1 MVKITR
7 VECIPISMPLARP
20 IKLPNVTITCLN
32 TLLLAITADNGM
44 VGYAESGDT
53 SSWYRGE
60 SQASMTA
67 MISDVFAPRILLG
80 EDPGNIEKI
89 VGMMDQLARDNNQAK
104 ALVDCALHDL
114 KGKILGVP
122 VYSLLGGRTR
132 ESIPLGWVLTAG
144 EPEKIAELAL
154 QVREN
159 GFSAFKLKV
168 GRHTFDNDVATV
180 REVRAALGPDAK
192 ITLDANGSWNYEQ
205 ALKTIK
211 RLDQYDLAFVEQP
224 LAHPYRDS
232 LAKLRERI
240 DTPIFADEGAQEL
253 GDLREIG
260 ERRSADGVIL
270 KIQKVG
276 GLIKA
281 QRFLAVCRMYDIPV
295 FCSTL
300 IGSGIESGPG
310 THLMVSDQWA
320 CQFMSESMGP
330 LAIHSVWSSDQI
342 PAGQDLAI
350 GGPRFSGGRAYPGE
364 VPGFGAE
371 LNHDL
376 LEKIRTPG
384 QQARAVAA

>member
-1 MVKITR
+1 MKITR
-7 VECIPISMPLARP
+7 VECIPISMPLKKP

-32 TLLLAITADNGM
+32 TLFLAITADNGL

-67 MISDVFAPRILLG
+67 MISDIFAPRILLG
-80 EDPGNIEKI
+80 EDASNIEKI

-114 KGKILGVP
+114 KGKSLGVP

-132 ESIPLGWVLTAG
+132 EKIPLGWVLSAG
-144 EPEKIAELAL
+144 EPEKVAELAI

-168 GRHTFDNDVATV
+168 GRHTFNNDVATV

-192 ITLDANGSWNYEQ
+192 IILDANGSWNYEQ
-205 ALKTIK
+205 ALATMK
-211 RLDQYDLAFVEQP
+211 RLDQYNLSFMEQP
-224 LAHPYRDS
+224 LAHQYRDS
-232 LAKLRERI
+232 LSKLRERI
-240 DTPIFADEGAQEL
+240 TTPIYADEGAQEL
-253 GDLREIG
+253 GDLREIA
-260 ERRSADGVIL
+260 ERRSADGVVL

-276 GLIKA
+276 GLVKA
-281 QRFLAVCRMYDIPV
+281 QRFLAACRMYDIPV

-300 IGSGIESGPG
+300 IGSGVESGPS
-310 THLMVSDQWA
+310 THLMVANEWA

-330 LAIHSVWSSDQI
+330 LAIHAAWNSGEI
-342 PAGQDLAI
+342 PVDQDLAI
-350 GGPRFSGGRAYPGE
+350 GGQRFSGGFAYPSEG
-364 VPGFGAE
+364 VGFGFALNQE
-371 LNHDL
+371 LL
-376 LEKIRTPG
+376 AKIHTPG
-384 QQARAVAA
+384 QQHRVVEA

>member
-1 MVKITR
+1 
-7 VECIPISMPLARP
+7 MPLAKP

-32 TLLLAITADNGM
+32 TLLLRITADNGM
-44 VGYAESGDT
+44 VGMSESGDT

-67 MISDVFAPRILLG
+67 MIGDIFAPRILLG

-114 KGKILGVP
+114 KGKILGRP
-122 VYSLLGGRTR
+122 VYDLLGGRTR
-132 ESIPLGWVLTAG
+132 ESVPLGWVLSAG
-144 EPEKIAELAL
+144 EPEKVAELAI
-154 QVREN
+154 QVRDA

-180 REVRAALGPDAK
+180 REVRKALGPDAR

-205 ALKTIK
+205 ALKTIR
-211 RLDQYDLAFVEQP
+211 RLDPYDLAFMEQP
-224 LAHPYRDS
+224 LAHQYHDS
-232 LAKLRERI
+232 LSKLRERI
-240 DTPIFADEGAQEL
+240 NTPIYADEGAQEL
-253 GDLREIG
+253 GDLRQIAEK
-260 ERRSADGVIL
+260 RAADGVIL

-281 QRFLAVCRMYDIPV
+281 QRYLAVCRMYDIPV

-300 IGSGIESGPG
+300 IGSGVESGPS

-330 LAIHSVWSSDQI
+330 LAIHAAWNSDDI
-342 PAGQDLAI
+342 PLERDLAI
-350 GGPRFSGGRAYPGE
+350 GGQRFKAGRAYPSEG
-364 VPGFGAE
+364 PGFGLE
-371 LNHDL
+371 LNEGL
-376 LEKIRTPG
+376 LNNILTPG
-384 QQARAVAA
+384 QAPRTVAV

>member
-1 MVKITR
+1 MKITR
-7 VECIPISMPLARP
+7 VECIPVSMPLATP

-44 VGYAESGDT
+44 TGYAESGDT

-60 SQASMTA
+60 TQASMTT
-67 MISDVFAPRILLG
+67 MIADVFAPRILLG
-80 EDPGNIEKI
+80 EDPNNIEKI
-89 VGMMDQLARDNNQAK
+89 VGLMDQLARDNNQAK

-132 ESIPLGWVLTAG
+132 ESVPLGWVLTAG
-144 EPEKIAELAL
+144 EPQAIAKLAADA
-154 QVREN
+154 REN
-159 GFSAFKLKV
+159 GFTAFKLKV

-180 REVRAALGPDAK
+180 REVRAALGPDAR

-205 ALKTIK
+205 ALATIR
-211 RLDQYDLAFVEQP
+211 RLDPYNLAFIEQP

-232 LAKLRERI
+232 LAKLRERVG
-240 DTPIFADEGAQEL
+240 TPIFADEGAQEL
-253 GDLREIG
+253 GDLREIA

-276 GLIKA
+276 GLTKA
-281 QRFLAVCRMYDIPV
+281 RRFLAVCRMYDLPV

-300 IGSGIESGPG
+300 IGSGIESGPS
-310 THLMVSDQWA
+310 THLMLSDQWG
-320 CQFMSESMGP
+320 CQFISESMGP
-330 LAIHSVWSSDQI
+330 LAIHSVWSSDRI
-342 PAGQDLAI
+342 PAGRDLAI
-350 GGPRFSGGRAYPGE
+350 GGPRFSGGHAYPGE
-364 VPGFGAE
+364 GPGFGVE
-371 LNHDL
+371 VNDDL

-384 QQARAVAA
+384 QPHRTVGA